1 MEVTDKF
8 RIRGNATARHW
19 PATWRVRET
28 NLPVQNQRVHITF
41 TMLHHCEQL
50 SVYLLPKEA
59 LTLGLQL
66 LEYGKE

>member
-8 RIRGNATARHW
+8 RTRGNATARQW

-41 TMLHHCEQL
+41 TMLHQYEQL
-50 SVYLLPKEA
+50 SVYLTPIEA
-59 LTLGLQL
+59 RTLGSQL
-66 LEYGKE
+66 LMYGRE